1 MIGQSKWRLY
11 FLSILA
17 GLVLGPSWCL
27 AEPATVGGAGTPSL
41 SPLQGVENIRRHAQ
55 ELRKQRLAGMAP
67 KVQGP
72 AGTMAIKKR
81 EGVFYFVSW
90 SIPDE
95 LLKGYMREAYRL
107 GATVVFRGMIDN
119 DMRKTVD
126 RTKALAVELQQQAP
140 HTTIDPIIFRQ
151 LGVTSVPTLAI
162 VNDQAALM
170 VTGAA
175 PLEALLSQLSRSE
188 GTIRPLREW
197 YVGQTRSWQMG
208 GPITEPRPVMP
219 VLTGISAVPTD
230 LSRYPIAEQDMEEY
244 LKEQMRRVDWGRVRE
259 DLHRRVMER
268 LHEGPNIGLQPATS
282 SRVFT
287 VDVTQR
293 YEHDILNHDGTAVVV
308 KGGTE
313 INPLTRIALSHRYVV
328 IDGRDAKQL
337 TYAQSLIQRYGFG
350 VKILLSAGDVS
361 EVTKQLQRRVY
372 WVQPEMV
379 SKFQLAHV
387 PSVISQNGPVLK
399 IEEVAL

>member
-1 MIGQSKWRLY
+1 
-11 FLSILA
+11 
-17 GLVLGPSWCL
+17 
-27 AEPATVGGAGTPSL
+27 
-41 SPLQGVENIRRHAQ
+41 
-55 ELRKQRLAGMAP
+55 
-67 KVQGP
+67 
-72 AGTMAIKKR
+72 
-81 EGVFYFVSW
+81 
-90 SIPDE
+90 
-95 LLKGYMREAYRL
+95 
-107 GATVVFRGMIDN
+107 
-119 DMRKTVD
+119 
-126 RTKALAVELQQQAP
+126 
-140 HTTIDPIIFRQ
+140 
-151 LGVTSVPTLAI
+151 
-162 VNDQAALM
+162 
-170 VTGAA
+170 
-175 PLEALLSQLSRSE
+175 
-188 GTIRPLREW
+188 
-197 YVGQTRSWQMG
+197 
-208 GPITEPRPVMP
+208 
-219 VLTGISAVPTD
+219 
-230 LSRYPIAEQDMEEY
+230 
-244 LKEQMRRVDWGRVRE
+244 MRRVDWGKVRD
-259 DLHRRVMER
+259 DLQRRVVER

-293 YEHDILNHDGTAVVV
+293 YEHDISNHDGTAVVV

-361 EVTKQLQRRVY
+361 EVAKQLQRRVY

>member
-1 MIGQSKWRLY
+1 MVGQSKWRLY

-17 GLVLGPSWCL
+17 GLVVGPSWCL
-27 AEPATVGGAGTPSL
+27 AEPATVGGSGTPSL
-41 SPLQGVENIRRHAQ
+41 SPLQGVGNIRRHAQ
-55 ELRKQRLAGMAP
+55 ELRNQRLAGMAP

-72 AGTMAIKKR
+72 TGAMPIKKR

-126 RTKALAVELQQQAP
+126 RTKALAVELQQEAP

-208 GPITEPRPVMP
+208 GPVTDPRPVMP

-230 LSRYPIAEQDMEEY
+230 LTRYAIAEQDMEEY

-259 DLHRRVMER
+259 DLQRRVVER

-293 YEHDILNHDGTAVVV
+293 YEHDISNHDGTAVVV

-361 EVTKQLQRRVY
+361 EVAKQLQRRVY

>member
-1 MIGQSKWRLY
+1 MIGQSKLRLY
-11 FLSILA
+11 LLSMLT
-17 GLVLGPSWCL
+17 GLVLGPSWCF
-27 AEPATVGGAGTPSL
+27 AEPATMGGAGTPSL
-41 SPLQGVENIRRHAQ
+41 SPLQGVENIRQHAQ

-72 AGTMAIKKR
+72 AVTMPIKKR

-126 RTKALAVELQQQAP
+126 RTKALAVELQQEAP

-162 VNDQAALM
+162 VNDQSALM

-208 GPITEPRPVMP
+208 GPVTEPRPVMP

-230 LSRYPIAEQDMEEY
+230 LSRYPIAEQDM
-244 LKEQMRRVDWGRVRE
+244 G
-259 DLHRRVMER
+259 
-268 LHEGPNIGLQPATS
+268 
-282 SRVFT
+282 
-287 VDVTQR
+287 
-293 YEHDILNHDGTAVVV
+293 
-308 KGGTE
+308 
-313 INPLTRIALSHRYVV
+313 
-328 IDGRDAKQL
+328 
-337 TYAQSLIQRYGFG
+337 
-350 VKILLSAGDVS
+350 KIHSQQVLEKVC
-361 EVTKQLQRRVY
+361 
-372 WVQPEMV
+372 
-379 SKFQLAHV
+379 SKIFELGQ
-387 PSVISQNGPVLK
+387 
-399 IEEVAL
+399 

>member
-17 GLVLGPSWCL
+17 GLVVGPSWCL
-27 AEPATVGGAGTPSL
+27 AEPATVGGSGTPSL

-55 ELRKQRLAGMAP
+55 ELRNQRLAGMAP

-72 AGTMAIKKR
+72 TGAMPIKKR

-126 RTKALAVELQQQAP
+126 QTKALAVELQQEAP

-208 GPITEPRPVMP
+208 GPVTEPRPVMP

-230 LSRYPIAEQDMEEY
+230 LTRYAIAEQDMEEY

-259 DLHRRVMER
+259 DLQRRVVER

-361 EVTKQLQRRVY
+361 EVAKQLQRRVY

>member
-17 GLVLGPSWCL
+17 GLVVGPSWCL
-27 AEPATVGGAGTPSL
+27 AEPATVGGSGTPSL

-55 ELRKQRLAGMAP
+55 ELRNQRLAGMAP

-72 AGTMAIKKR
+72 TGAMPIKKR

-126 RTKALAVELQQQAP
+126 RTKALAVELQQEAP

-208 GPITEPRPVMP
+208 GPVTEPRPVMP

-230 LSRYPIAEQDMEEY
+230 LTRYAIAEQDMEEY

-259 DLHRRVMER
+259 DLQRRVVER

-361 EVTKQLQRRVY
+361 EVAKQLQRRVY

>member
-17 GLVLGPSWCL
+17 GLVVGPSWCL
-27 AEPATVGGAGTPSL
+27 AEPATVGGSGTPSL

-55 ELRKQRLAGMAP
+55 ELRNQRLAGMAP

-72 AGTMAIKKR
+72 TGAMPIKKR

-126 RTKALAVELQQQAP
+126 RTKALAVELQQEAP

-208 GPITEPRPVMP
+208 GPVTEPRPVMP

-230 LSRYPIAEQDMEEY
+230 LTRYAIAEQDMEEY
-244 LKEQMRRVDWGRVRE
+244 LKEQMRRVDWGKVRD
-259 DLHRRVMER
+259 DLQRRVVER

-361 EVTKQLQRRVY
+361 EVAKQLQRRVY

>member
-17 GLVLGPSWCL
+17 GLVVGPSWCL
-27 AEPATVGGAGTPSL
+27 AEPATVGGSGTPSL

-55 ELRKQRLAGMAP
+55 ELRNQRLAGMAP

-72 AGTMAIKKR
+72 TGAMPIKKR

-126 RTKALAVELQQQAP
+126 RTKALAVELQQEAP

-293 YEHDILNHDGTAVVV
+293 YEHDISNHDGTAVVV

-313 INPLTRIALSHRYVV
+313 INPLARIALSHRYVV

-361 EVTKQLQRRVY
+361 EVAKQLQRRVY

>member
-1 MIGQSKWRLY
+1 MVGQSKWRLY

-17 GLVLGPSWCL
+17 GLVVGPSWCL
-27 AEPATVGGAGTPSL
+27 AESATVGGSGTPAL

-55 ELRKQRLAGMAP
+55 ELRNQRLAGMAP
-67 KVQGP
+67 KAQGP
-72 AGTMAIKKR
+72 AGAMPIKKR

-126 RTKALAVELQQQAP
+126 RTKALAVELQQEAP

-188 GTIRPLREW
+188 ATIRPLREW
-197 YVGQTRSWQMG
+197 YVSQTRSWQMG

-293 YEHDILNHDGTAVVV
+293 YEHDISNHDGTAVVV

-337 TYAQSLIQRYGFG
+337 TYAQLLIQRYGFG

-361 EVTKQLQRRVY
+361 EVAKQLQRRVY

>member
-27 AEPATVGGAGTPSL
+27 AEPATMGGSGTPGL
-41 SPLQGVENIRRHAQ
+41 SPLQGAENIRRHAQ

-72 AGTMAIKKR
+72 TGAMPIKKR

-230 LSRYPIAEQDMEEY
+230 LTRYPIAEQDMEEY

-293 YEHDILNHDGTAVVV
+293 YEHDISNHDGTAVVV

-361 EVTKQLQRRVY
+361 EVAKQLQCRVY